1 MTLLVVIAATV
12 AFAAAIQATMGFGL
26 ALVAVPIIAVAEDPK
41 VAVVA
46 VTAIGVPMTLWNTI
60 RWRADLQ
67 ARPMVMVVGASLVG
81 MPVGALILA
90 HAPDRALTFAIG
102 IVVLVLTA
110 WLWRGLRLPPGPRT
124 EISAGIAS
132 GALATSTGT
141 NGPPL
146 VIAFQATGM
155 ERAAFRATLAACF
168 LMQGV
173 VALALF
179 WAGGLITHD
188 VGVAFLVGVP
198 AIVAG
203 TLLGDRLSTR
213 MHGHA
218 FRVAVLALLGLS
230 GALAIVGALAP

>member
-1 MTLLVVIAATV
+1 MTLLVVVAATV
-12 AFAAAIQATMGFGL
+12 AFAAAIQSTMGFGF

-46 VTAIGVPMTLWNTI
+46 VTAIGVPMTLWNSI

-67 ARPMVMVVGASLVG
+67 VRPMVMVVGASLVG
-81 MPVGALILA
+81 ILA
-90 HAPDRALTFAIG
+90 RAPDRALTFAIG
-102 IVVLVLTA
+102 IVVLVLTV

-124 EISAGIAS
+124 EVAAGVAS

-146 VIAFQATGM
+146 VIAFQAMEM
-155 ERAAFRATLAACF
+155 ERDAFRATLACCF
-168 LMQGV
+168 LVQGV

-188 VGVAFLVGVP
+188 VRVAFVVGVP

-203 TLLGDRLSTR
+203 TLLGERLSTR
-213 MHGHA
+213 VHGHA

-230 GALAIVGALAP
+230 GALAIVGALTP